1 MRRLIVAFAVLVLS
15 VLHLG
20 AQADRAAL
28 TGIILDPTQKAIPG
42 AKVTLTAVATG
53 VVHSQAANAS
63 GVYTFS
69 SLPTGQ
75 YILAVDATGF
85 ETAKV
90 DTFTLEVGETRTLNV
105 PLRVGGAHEEVAVV
119 SAAPDLNISS
129 SVVGDTITNSQ
140 TQSLPVNGRY
150 LANLEAL
157 LPGAISSGAGGQ
169 SNIRFSGNSQE
180 DNNFRLD
187 GADATGLNHAY
198 EKAPLVVQFPME
210 SIAELKGSSALYSA
224 DVGGMSGGQINM
236 SSKSGTNNFHGS
248 FYEYLRNS
256 YFDALPAFTG
266 AGQSAPFKM
275 NNFGASFGGPI
286 IRNKLFVFA
295 NYEAVRQAYDQP
307 FNAYVPSAA
316 FIAQVQQASPQ
327 LVPLLQAF
335 PKGTQSTND
344 PDVDQ
349 WFSGGA
355 NPTSEDG
362 GLIRL
367 DYALNQKTDISF
379 RFNTD
384 WYNTTQ
390 PALEQN
396 VLTTYSTP
404 NAVFD
409 VVHRFSPSI
418 LNDAKVA
425 YNRQAFW
432 NPSYGNTSIYSL
444 TISPDISY
452 SLNDD
457 SWRIDNSFSFLD
469 DASYYHGRHTFKFG
483 VEIRAMQ
490 ENKLHPLLEQSL
502 TFNTEQDFINDNL
515 EEYTYQPTGVETAA
529 RKKNYY
535 GYVLDEFKARPNLTL
550 NLGLRYEYYGVDR
563 ENNPSIGRV
572 FDPFTCGL
580 QFCPEGSPFY
590 EPNVLGFE
598 PRISIGWTPEI
609 MHGKTAIRAGFGSVE
624 SDGQFGGLYSL
635 ETQIGQNYTLQVPN
649 PCYAQGLTWPLTP
662 AMQACA
668 KGSVTYSAR
677 DQHRKNMQVNQWSLS
692 VQHEILKNT
701 ILSATYVG
709 SKSTHLFNTN
719 LLLNGVTD
727 HATGARPYSSLTN
740 STIGWTT
747 WIDNSSYNALQ
758 IGLKRNMFNGLLI
771 SANYQYGH
779 ILSDG
784 SNGGGES
791 DNWQNNNC
799 RSCEWGSSDFD
810 VTHNFSGSAI
820 WTLPIGRG
828 QALLGNINP
837 VVNHII
843 GGWQLSGVG
852 IAQSG
857 FPLNITMSRSAS
869 ALPDEINKS
878 QRPDRVPG
886 VSLYAE
892 HKSRNNWFNPAAFAT
907 PFSCPSKGECV
918 VPAGVSP
925 WGDLGRN
932 GVRGLPFSQADMGM
946 QKQFA
951 IHESMALQFRADF
964 FNVFNYDQIGSP
976 NTTFAGTGAKPGN
989 FGIVSK
995 AYNGN
1000 PTGVG
1005 TPRQMQFS
1013 LRFSY

>member
-1 MRRLIVAFAVLVLS
+1 MRRLILIFAVLVLS
-15 VLHLG
+15 VFRLG

-28 TGIILDPTQKAIPG
+28 TGIILDPAQKAIPG
-42 AKVTLTAVATG
+42 AKVTLTAIATG
-53 VVHSQAANAS
+53 VVHVQTSNVG

-75 YILAVDATGF
+75 YTLAVDAMSF
-85 ETAKV
+85 ASKKV
-90 DTFTLEVGETRTLNV
+90 DIFTLEVGETRTLNV
-105 PLRVGGAHEEVAVV
+105 PMQVGRAHEEVSVV
-119 SAAPDLNISS
+119 SAAPDLDINSA
-129 SVVGDTITNSQ
+129 VVGDTITNSQ

-157 LPGAISSGAGGQ
+157 LPGAISSGSGGQ
-169 SNIRFSGNSQE
+169 SNVRFSGNSQE

-187 GADATGLNHAY
+187 GVDATGLNHAY

-224 DVGGMSGGQINM
+224 DTGGMSGGQINM
-236 SSKSGTNNFHGS
+236 SSKSGTNSFHGS

-256 YFDALPAFTG
+256 YFDALPAFAG
-266 AGQSAPFKM
+266 EGQSAPFKM

-286 IRNKLFVFA
+286 LRNRLFFFA
-295 NYEAVRQAYDQP
+295 NYEGVRQAYDQP
-307 FNAYVPSAA
+307 FNAYVPSPT
-316 FIAQVQQASPQ
+316 FIAQVQQKSPQ

-335 PKGTQSTND
+335 PKGMQSTND
-344 PDVDQ
+344 PNVDE

-362 GLIRL
+362 GLLRL

-404 NAVFD
+404 NVVFD
-409 VVHRFSPSI
+409 VVRHFSPSI
-418 LNDAKVA
+418 LNDAKVG

-432 NPSYGNTSIYSL
+432 NPSYGNMSPYSL

-469 DASYYHGRHTFKFG
+469 DVSIYRGRHTIKFG
-483 VEIRAMQ
+483 VEIRGMQ

-515 EEYTYQPTGVETAA
+515 QEYTYQPTGVETAA
-529 RKKNYY
+529 RKKNFY
-535 GYVLDEFKARPNLTL
+535 GYILDDFKERPNLTL
-550 NLGLRYEYYGVDR
+550 NIGLRYEYYGVDKKK
-563 ENNPSIGRV
+563 NPSIGQG

-580 QFCPEGSPFY
+580 QFCPVGAPMY
-590 EPNVLGFE
+590 MPNVLGFE
-598 PRISIGWTPEI
+598 PRISIGWMPEI
-609 MHGKTAIRAGFGSVE
+609 MHGKTAIRAGFGSLE
-624 SDGQFGGLYSL
+624 SDGQFGGLYAL
-635 ETQIGQNYTLQVPN
+635 ETQIGQNYTLQTPN
-649 PCYAQGLTWPLTP
+649 PCYPQGLTWPLTP

-668 KGSVTYSAR
+668 TGSITYSGSDR
-677 DQHRKNMQVNQWSLS
+677 NRKNMQVNQWSLS

-709 SKSTHLFNTN
+709 SKSTHLFDKNI
-719 LLLNGVTD
+719 LLNGINP
-727 HATGARPYSSLTN
+727 ATGTRPYASLTN
-740 STIGWTT
+740 STIGWTA

-758 IGLKRNMFNGLLI
+758 IGLKRNMFNGLLL

-791 DNWQNNNC
+791 DSWENNNC
-799 RSCEWGSSDFD
+799 RSCEWGSTDYD
-810 VTHNFSGSAI
+810 VTHNFSGSII

-828 QALLGNINP
+828 QAFLGNINP
-837 VVNHII
+837 IVNNII

-852 IAQSG
+852 LARSG
-857 FPLNITMSRSAS
+857 FPLNITMSRKTTD
-869 ALPDEINKS
+869 LPDGINKN
-878 QRPDRVPG
+878 QRPDRVSGQP
-886 VSLYAE
+886 LYAA
-892 HKSRNNWFNPAAFAT
+892 HKSRNNWFNPAAFTT
-907 PFSCPSKGECV
+907 PFSCPAKGTCV
-918 VPAGVSP
+918 APPGVSP
-925 WGDLGRN
+925 WGNLGRN
-932 GVRGLPFSQADMGM
+932 GLRGLPFSQADMGM

-951 IHESMALQFRADF
+951 IRESMALQFRADF
-964 FNVFNYDQIGSP
+964 FNIFNYDQIGSP
-976 NTTFAGTGAKPGN
+976 NTTWATNPGN
-989 FGIVSK
+989 FGKITK
-995 AYNGN
+995 AYNSN
-1000 PTGVG
+1000 PTGIG